1 MKRLQFVPWCSFIL
15 AAVALAAA
23 ARPEVASGL
32 SLNRD
37 AVIRGELWRLWTGHL
52 AHGSNYHLIWNILP
66 LIGLGLLFEKT
77 LKQRL
82 WLLFLLGAPMIS
94 AGVLF
99 LQPGLLEYRGLS
111 GFLNTFFIA
120 GAHCSAREERI
131 QGNRAMEMVYLGC
144 IIGDILKIAIEA
156 WGGAP
161 VFTEINRLGGVPV
174 PIAHFLGAFL
184 GILGGYWTVRQRSAC
199 LLKPKK

>member
-23 ARPEVASGL
+23 ALPEAASDL

-52 AHGSNYHLIWNILP
+52 VHGSSYHLTWNLLP

-82 WLLFLLGAPMIS
+82 WPLFLLGAPMIS

-99 LQPGLLEYRGLS
+99 LQSGLLEYRGLS

-120 GAHCSAREERI
+120 GALYSAREERI
-131 QGNRAMEMVYLGC
+131 QGNRTMEMVYLGC

-174 PIAHFLGAFL
+174 PIAHFLGAFV
-184 GILGGYWTVRQRSAC
+184 GILGGYWTVQKRSAC
-199 LLKPKK
+199 HLKPKK